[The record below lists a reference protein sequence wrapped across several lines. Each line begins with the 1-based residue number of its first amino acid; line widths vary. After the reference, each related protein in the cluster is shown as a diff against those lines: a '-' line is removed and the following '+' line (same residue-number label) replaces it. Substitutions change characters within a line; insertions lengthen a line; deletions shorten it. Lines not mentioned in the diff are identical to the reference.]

1 MNYSAR
7 FWIDHLQLTHH
18 VEGGSFRE
26 VYRSSLMIESLS
38 LPPVFKGNR
47 SFCTSIYFLLERDQF
62 SAFHKIQSDETWH
75 FYTGDSL
82 LIYEITEEGNLLTHR
97 LGKDPAKGESFQCV
111 IKAGNW
117 FASVVEEGGTYALVG
132 CTVSPGFDFT
142 DFELANRTELSNQYP
157 LHASLIHQL
166 TRH

>member
-7 FWIDHLQLTHH
+7 FWINHLQLTHH

-26 VYRSSLMIESLS
+26 VYRSALITDSSS
-38 LPPVFKGNR
+38 LPAVFNGQRN
-47 SFCTSIYFLLERDQF
+47 FCTSIYFLLERDQF
-62 SAFHKIQSDETWH
+62 SAFHKIKSDETWH

-82 LIYEITEEGNLLTHR
+82 LIYEINEEGNLHTHR
-97 LGKDPAKGESFQCV
+97 LGKDPAKGESFQCI

-142 DFELANRTELSNQYP
+142 DFELADRTALSNQYP
-157 LHASLIHQL
+157 LHASLIRQL
-166 TRH
+166 TRD

>member
-26 VYRSSLMIESLS
+26 VYRSSLMTDISS
-38 LPPVFKGNR
+38 LPAVFKGQRN
-47 SFCTSIYFLLERDQF
+47 FCTSIYFLLERDQF

-82 LIYEITEEGNLLTHR
+82 LIYEINVEGNLLTHR
-97 LGKDPAKGESFQCV
+97 LGKDPAKGESFQV
-111 IKAGNW
+111 IIKAGNW
-117 FASVVEEGGTYALVG
+117 FASIVEEGGTYALVG

-142 DFELANRTELSNQYP
+142 DFELADRTALCKEYPQY
-157 LHASLIHQL
+157 ASLIHQL
-166 TRH
+166 TRD

>member
-18 VEGGSFRE
+18 IEGGSFRE
-26 VYRSSLMIESLS
+26 VYRSSLMTESPA
-38 LPPVFKGNR
+38 LPAVFKGQRN
-47 SFCTSIYFLLERDQF
+47 FCTSIYFLLEQNQF

-75 FYTGDSL
+75 YYTGDSL
-82 LIYEITEEGNLLTHR
+82 LIYEINEGILLTHR
-97 LGKDPAKGESFQCV
+97 LGKNPVKGESFHCV

-117 FASVVEEGGTYALVG
+117 FASVVEEGGSYALAG

-142 DFELANRTELSNQYP
+142 DFELADRTALSNQYP
-157 LHASLIHQL
+157 QYSSLIHQL
-166 TRH
+166 TRT